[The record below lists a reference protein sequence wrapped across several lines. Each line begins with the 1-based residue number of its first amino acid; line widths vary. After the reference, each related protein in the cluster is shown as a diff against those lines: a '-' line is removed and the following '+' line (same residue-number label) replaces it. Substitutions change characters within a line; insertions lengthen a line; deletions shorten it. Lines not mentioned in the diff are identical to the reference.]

1 MIFTG
6 ELKYGFCKVLLMGKY
21 QFTVKEMMAQIKDEL
36 PLVFKRRD
44 VIEKVQER
52 FGKDVK
58 ESTIAA
64 HVTALSDHP
73 SSKHYGMREKFFR
86 YLGNGNFC
94 TIENYDKVVETYNIP
109 EHPEY
114 ISENY
119 EEELDTTF
127 TFEKDL
133 QEFISRNLNSLE
145 DGLTLLQKEYPTDVG
160 RLDIL
165 AKDKDGILVV
175 IELKVG
181 IAKKEVLGQILSY
194 MASIKQKKSVEKV
207 RGIIVANDF
216 DYALKLASSQIPDL
230 KLVRYVVKFEFE
242 EVEN

>member
-1 MIFTG
+1 
-6 ELKYGFCKVLLMGKY
+6 MGKY
-21 QFTVKEMMAQIKDEL
+21 PYTVREMIAQIKDEL

-44 VIEKVQER
+44 AVEKVQER
-52 FGKDVK
+52 FGDVK

-64 HVTALSDHP
+64 HITALSDHP
-73 SSKHYGMREKFFR
+73 SSKHYGIRERFFR

-94 TIENYDKVVETYNIP
+94 TIKNYGKVIETYNIP
-109 EHPEY
+109 EHPTY
-114 ISENY
+114 SSDNY
-119 EEELDTTF
+119 GEDMDTTF

-133 QEFISRNLNSLE
+133 QEFISRNLSSLE
-145 DGLTLLQKEYPTDVG
+145 DGLTLIQKEYSTDVG

-165 AKDKDGILVV
+165 AKDKDGIPVV

-181 IAKKEVLGQILSY
+181 VAKKEVLGQVLSY
-194 MASIKQKKSVEKV
+194 MASLKQKDGVERV

-216 DYALKLASSQIPDL
+216 DYALKLAGSQIPDL
-230 KLVRYVVKFEFE
+230 NLVRYVVKFEFE

>member
-1 MIFTG
+1 
-6 ELKYGFCKVLLMGKY
+6 MGKY
-21 QFTVKEMMAQIKDEL
+21 QFTVREMIAQIKDEL

-58 ESTIAA
+58 ERTIAA

-109 EHPEY
+109 EHPRY
-114 ISENY
+114 VSENY
-119 EEELDTTF
+119 EEEFDTTF

-145 DGLTLLQKEYPTDVG
+145 EGLTLMQKEHQTSVG
-160 RLDIL
+160 RVDVL
-165 AKDKDGILVV
+165 AEDRDGTPVV

-181 IAKKEVLGQILSY
+181 TAKKEVLGQILSY
-194 MASIKQKKSVEKV
+194 MASIKQEKGVEKV

-230 KLVRYVVKFEFE
+230 KLIKYVVKFEFK